1 MIRVLVNGMGTIGKR
16 VAMAVKKQDDMELVG
31 ISDAAFTGPVR
42 TLLSPYGELHG
53 TKLYCSSP
61 KFYDSMKSQGIVEGL
76 LEDLLKSG
84 GVDVVVDASPKGID
98 AMNKE
103 MYKKY
108 GVKAIFQGGAEASI
122 ADVSFNSFTNYD
134 EARGK
139 QFVRVVSCNTT
150 SLARTIG
157 SLNKKYGVEK
167 AFVTLIRRAT
177 DPPKVKLG
185 PINAIVPDLRVPSHH
200 GPDLKTV
207 LHDVDAFTMAVKVP
221 ETLTHVHV
229 VEATLKKEISRDE
242 LLSTFKGTPRINLI
256 KASHGFGSNA
266 ELMEMMR
273 DLGRPR
279 YDMPEVAVWEELT
292 HVEGNKVYW
301 MHAVHSESIVIPE
314 NIDAIRAMFGMMDS
328 ESSIEKT
335 DKALGIMK
343 IDI

>member
-1 MIRVLVNGMGTIGKR
+1 MIRVLVNGMGVIGKR
-16 VAMAVKKQDDMELVG
+16 VALAVKKQDDMELVG
-31 ISDAAFTGPVR
+31 ISDAAFTGPIR
-42 TLLSPYGELHG
+42 TLLSERGELYG
-53 TKLYCSSP
+53 TKLYCSAP
-61 KFYDSMKSQGIVEGL
+61 QFYDSMKEQGIVEGL

-98 AMNKE
+98 AKNKE

-108 GVKAIFQGGAEASI
+108 GVRAIFQGGASADI
-122 ADVSFNSFTNYD
+122 ADVSFNSYTNYD

-157 SLNKKYGVEK
+157 SLHKKYGVER

-177 DPPKVKLG
+177 DPPKVKIG
-185 PINAIVPDLRVPSHH
+185 PINAIVPDLKVPSHH

-207 LHDVDAFTMAVKVP
+207 LHGIDVFTMAVKVP

-229 VEATLKKEISRDE
+229 VEATLKKEITTEE
-242 LLSTFKGTPRINLI
+242 LLETFNEHSRINVFS
-256 KASHGFGSNA
+256 AGHGFGSNA
-266 ELMEMMR
+266 EIIEAMR

-279 YDMPEVAVWEELT
+279 YDMPEVAVWKELT
-292 HVEGNKVYW
+292 HAEGNKVYW

-314 NIDAIRAMFGMMDS
+314 NIDAIRAMFELASQD
-328 ESSIEKT
+328 ESIEKT
-335 DKALGIMK
+335 NKAMGIMK
-343 IDI
+343 LNL

>member
-1 MIRVLVNGMGTIGKR
+1 MIRVLVNGMGVIGKR
-16 VAMAVKKQDDMELVG
+16 VALAVKKQDDMELVG
-31 ISDAAFTGPVR
+31 ISDAAFTGPIR
-42 TLLSPYGELHG
+42 TLLSPYGELYG
-53 TKLYCSSP
+53 TKLYCSAP
-61 KFYDSMKSQGIVEGL
+61 QFYESMKSQGIVEGL
-76 LEDLLKSG
+76 LEELLKSG

-98 AMNKE
+98 AKNKE
-103 MYKKY
+103 LYKKY
-108 GVKAIFQGGAEASI
+108 GVRAIFQGGASADI
-122 ADVSFNSFTNYD
+122 ADVSFNSYTNYD
-134 EARGK
+134 EARDK

-177 DPPKVKLG
+177 DPPKVKNG
-185 PINAIVPDLRVPSHH
+185 PINAIVPDLKIPSHH

-207 LHDVDAFTMAVKVP
+207 LHDVNVFTMAVKVP

-229 VEATLKKEISRDE
+229 VEATMKKGISKED
-242 LLSTFKGTPRINLI
+242 LISTFKETPRINVI
-256 KASHGFGSNA
+256 KAEHGFGSNA
-266 ELMEMMR
+266 ELIEMMR

-314 NIDAIRAMFGMMDS
+314 NIDAIRAMFNLMDA
-328 ESSIEKT
+328 EKSIEKT
-335 DKALGIMK
+335 DKSLGIMK
-343 IDI
+343 LDI